1 MSGSP
6 VEYSMAGRSKGA
18 ADENRHEATEACQG
32 GIEGALGGTAAGL
45 GVLTRVLHSGK
56 QALGALG
63 LGSNQAL
70 ALTILLVLWVP
81 RFPLLVRLAARR

>member
-1 MSGSP
+1 MRTDTRQRKHARAGLRALSG
-6 VEYSMAGRSKGA
+6 EQQR
-18 ADENRHEATEACQG
+18 
-32 GIEGALGGTAAGL
+32 L

-56 QALGALG
+56 QALGALS

-81 RFPLLVRLAARR
+81 LFPLLVRLAARR

>member
-1 MSGSP
+1 MRTD
-6 VEYSMAGRSKGA
+6 MRQRKHAR
-18 ADENRHEATEACQG
+18 
-32 GIEGALGGTAAGL
+32 AGL
-45 GVLTRVLHSGK
+45 RAHSGEQQWLGGVLTRVLHSGK

-81 RFPLLVRLAARR
+81 HFPLLVRLAARS